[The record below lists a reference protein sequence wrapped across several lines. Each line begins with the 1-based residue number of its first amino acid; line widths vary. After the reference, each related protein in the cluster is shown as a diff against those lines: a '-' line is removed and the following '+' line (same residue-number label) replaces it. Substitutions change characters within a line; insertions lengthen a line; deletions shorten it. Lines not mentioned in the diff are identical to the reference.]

1 MTQSILRIV
10 LTTIALVM
18 LFAGSL
24 NLNRTSAQE
33 VIEDGSCATYCPCEG
48 GPLVCCHVELPDG
61 TQITCGMKDWEHN

>member
-10 LTTIALVM
+10 LTTVALIM

-33 VIEDGSCATYCPCEG
+33 VIEGGGTCFTYCPCEG
-48 GPLVCCHVELPDG
+48 GPLVCCQVVLPDG
-61 TQITCGMKDWEHN
+61 TQIVCGMKD